1 MTAKLSSH
9 WYCLVSTGWT
19 VGHVATAVP
28 VVISKSMTRQADLA
42 SEPSLTDTVTKC
54 EKPISWWLM
63 NTYEEKQRFILS
75 AFSTFLSLC
84 EMIGQMSLRSVNL
97 IHMVV

>member
-1 MTAKLSSH
+1 MT
-9 WYCLVSTGWT
+9 GQ
-19 VGHVATAVP
+19 AV
-28 VVISKSMTRQADLA
+28 VA

-54 EKPISWWLM
+54 EKPISW
-63 NTYEEKQRFILS
+63 FILS

-84 EMIGQMSLRSVNL
+84 EMIGQMSLRSVKL

>member
-1 MTAKLSSH
+1 MT
-9 WYCLVSTGWT
+9 GQ
-19 VGHVATAVP
+19 AV
-28 VVISKSMTRQADLA
+28 LA

-54 EKPISWWLM
+54 EKPISW
-63 NTYEEKQRFILS
+63 FILS

-84 EMIGQMSLRSVNL
+84 EMIGQMSLRSVKL

>member
-1 MTAKLSSH
+1 M
-9 WYCLVSTGWT
+9 STGWT
-19 VGHVATAVP
+19 VGHVAAAVP

-75 AFSTFLSLC
+75 AFSAFLSLC